1 MSDLD
6 DAVQALARALVV
18 AMRQA
23 EAAKPGG
30 AAAPASVEPAS
41 AAGDAQFLF
50 EFAERS
56 NDRLLDRIDGFD
68 ALFAAL
74 MAAVLAVVLL
84 AIDRFRLIGV
94 TPDVVLGWLTI
105 GLLSGSFA
113 CCLAGLWK
121 GNAFLQRRP
130 HAKPLEERDGP
141 HPGTLV
147 WGVLDKGE
155 EALSSATLD
164 VIANWQS
171 HLPIKNYKRDRLA
184 WALLLLTLGTVSAS
198 AAKVVYSVYEA
209 AAHPVAAAVGGR
221 DGENVQHPGLRIRQA
236 GLLPVRPKHR
246 RLSHC
251 QGRGQGKLSC
261 RPSHTPSPRH

>member
-1 MSDLD
+1 MSDLE
-6 DAVQALARALVV
+6 DAVQALARALVE

-23 EAAKPGG
+23 EGEKG
-30 AAAPASVEPAS
+30 ADQAVAPALAELSSNSE
-41 AAGDAQFLF
+41 AQFLF
-50 EFAERS
+50 EFAERT

-84 AIDRFRLIGV
+84 AIDRFRLVGS

-105 GLLSGSFA
+105 ALLTGSFA
-113 CCLAGLWK
+113 CCLTGLWK

-130 HAKPLEERDGP
+130 HAKPLEDRDGP

-147 WGVLDKGE
+147 WAVAKQGE
-155 EALSSATLD
+155 EALNKATLD
-164 VIANWQS
+164 VVVNWQN
-171 HLPIKNYKRDRLA
+171 HLPVKDYKRDRLA

-198 AAKVVYSVYEA
+198 AAKVVYSVYEVA
-209 AAHPVAAAVGGR
+209 SQPVAPAVGGR
-221 DGENVQHPGLRIRQA
+221 DGENVQHSGLRIRQA

-246 RLSHC
+246 RPSRC
-251 QGRGQGKLSC
+251 QGQRKLNC

>member
-6 DAVQALARALVV
+6 DAVQALARALVE

-23 EAAKPGG
+23 EAAKG
-30 AAAPASVEPAS
+30 AVQAVAPAPDEPPPN
-41 AAGDAQFLF
+41 GDTQFLF
-50 EFAERS
+50 EFAERT

-84 AIDRFRLIGV
+84 AIDRFRLVGS

-105 GLLSGSFA
+105 GLLTGSFA
-113 CCLAGLWK
+113 CCLGGLWK
-121 GNAFLQRRP
+121 GNAFFQRRP
-130 HAKPLEERDGP
+130 HAEPLEDRDGP
-141 HPGTLV
+141 HPGTFV

-155 EALSSATLD
+155 EALTSATLD
-164 VIANWQS
+164 VIANWQN

-209 AAHPVAAAVGGR
+209 AAHPVAAATGGR
-221 DGENVQHPGLRIRQA
+221 DGENVQHSGLRVRQT

-246 RLSHC
+246 RTSRC
-251 QGRGQGKLSC
+251 RGQGKLSC
-261 RPSHTPSPRH
+261 PPWHTPSPRH